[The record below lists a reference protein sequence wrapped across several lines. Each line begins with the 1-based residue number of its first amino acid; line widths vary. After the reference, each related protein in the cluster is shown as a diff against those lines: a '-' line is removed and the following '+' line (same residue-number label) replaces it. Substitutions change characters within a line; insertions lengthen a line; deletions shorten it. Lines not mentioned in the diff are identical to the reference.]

1 MKTVDFIAGIPLF
14 QGLPREQL
22 EALARIVITRPFK
35 KGTVIFR
42 EGEEGSGFYVLT
54 RGEVKIFKLSPEG
67 REQILH
73 IFRPGEPF
81 GEVPVFSGENYPAFA
96 ETLSASEA
104 IFFPRADFL
113 ALLSRTPSLALNMLA
128 ILSRRLRNFSHLIE
142 DLSLKEVPGRL
153 AAYLIY
159 SGKARETLLVE
170 IPMTKNQ
177 LASLL
182 GTIPETLS
190 RILTKLSREGLIRQ
204 LNHRQI
210 AILDYQGLEELAQ
223 GERRLA

>member
-22 EALARIVITRPFK
+22 DALARIVITRSYK
-35 KGTVIFR
+35 KGAVIFA
-42 EGEEGSGFYVLT
+42 EGEEGTGFYVLT

-73 IFRPGEPF
+73 IFHAGEPF
-81 GEVPVFSGENYPAFA
+81 GEVPVFSGENYPASA
-96 ETLSASEA
+96 ETLKESEA
-104 IFFPRADFL
+104 IFFSRADFL

-159 SGKARETLLVE
+159 SGKARESLLVE

-190 RILTKLSREGLIRQ
+190 RILTKMSRERFIRQ

>member
-22 EALARIVITRPFK
+22 DALARIVITRSYK
-35 KGTVIFR
+35 KGTVIFA
-42 EGEEGSGFYVLT
+42 EGEEGTGFYVLT

-73 IFRPGEPF
+73 IFHAGEPF

-96 ETLSASEA
+96 ETLTASEA

-113 ALLSRTPSLALNMLA
+113 ALLTRTPSLALNMLA

-159 SGKARETLLVE
+159 SGKARESLQVE

-190 RILTKLSREGLIRQ
+190 RILTKMSREGLIRQ
-204 LNHRQI
+204 VNNRQL
-210 AILDYQGLEELAQ
+210 AILDYRGLEELAQ